1 MGYSPILDYLLT
13 TPYFFSIVAA
23 NICIYL
29 CIHVQWL
36 HWGLGEPMEGDDG
49 RVRSVRVNSA
59 CSWSSQVRSWILSL
73 DKWAS
78 DPYKTE
84 YSFMVSSALWL
95 IPPVLV
101 WQSILYYLL
110 SAYQVKQLPI
120 LMCANSAGK
129 QMFWKCSCYL

>member
-36 HWGLGEPMEGDDG
+36 HWGLGEPMEGDG
-49 RVRSVRVNSA
+49 RVRSVRGNWA

-110 SAYQVKQLPI
+110 STYQVKQLPI
-120 LMCANSAGK
+120 LMCADSSRK
-129 QMFWKCSCYL
+129 QMFWKCSGYL